1 MCLLVC
7 LGCRSDAGQQDAIAL
22 ARSKGADIRISVKG
36 DAQRVDLRRCSID
49 DELTSALK
57 QLPVIES
64 LLVGREFDD
73 VDIDVLEYMPSLR
86 TLDLSH
92 SRVSGITLNQLMKLR
107 QLEFLSLNGLSLSDA
122 DMKIVSQLR
131 QLTSLSLVDAQVSD
145 EALNQFREQNP
156 NCLIAR

>member
-1 MCLLVC
+1 MCLAVC

-22 ARSKGADIRISVKG
+22 ARSKGADIRINVKG

-49 DELTSALK
+49 DELRSALK
-57 QLPVIES
+57 QLPVVET
-64 LLVGREFDD
+64 LLVCRAFDD
-73 VDIDVLEYMPSLR
+73 SDTDVLEYMPSLR
-86 TLDLSH
+86 NLDLSH
-92 SRVSGITLNQLMKLR
+92 SRISETTLHQLMHLR

-131 QLTSLSLVDAQVSD
+131 QLTSLSLVDAKVSA
-145 EALNQFREQNP
+145 ESLEQFRMLNP